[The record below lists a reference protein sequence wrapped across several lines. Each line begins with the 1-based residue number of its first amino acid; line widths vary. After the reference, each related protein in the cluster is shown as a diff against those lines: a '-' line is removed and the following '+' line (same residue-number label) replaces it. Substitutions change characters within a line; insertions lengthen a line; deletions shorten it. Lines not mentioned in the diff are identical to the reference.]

1 MENCKFMVERLLLGN
16 LVPWVEGDYVVLD
29 FPLFGETSMRDGF
42 RCLIRRNWRFTP
54 FHRVKA
60 SPFRLPPYRAGPTK
74 APAHPEGHHLLRYGG
89 TIPYSRAHMDSIS
102 SRIAKVSP
110 SLTLAV
116 TAQAKAMIA
125 KGEEVYALA
134 GGEPEVDTP
143 EFIKEAAI
151 KALLEGK
158 TKYTP
163 SGGIP
168 ELREALAAKF
178 LIDNN
183 LKYAASQICVTGG
196 AKMACFNAILAVV
209 EEGDEVIIPT
219 PYWVSYPEMVRLAG
233 GVPVLVETKEST
245 GWKMTPEQF
254 EEAMTPATKMVILN
268 SPGNPT
274 GAFTPNRNSAHRRN
288 RPVRGHRHPFRRD
301 LRKAR
306 LRRGNKH
313 VSIASLS
320 EELYNLTITVNGF
333 SKAYSMTGWR
343 LGYTAAPKPL
353 ADAIDKIQ
361 NHTVS
366 NATSFCQY
374 GALAALQGDQILHRR
389 PARRVRREAP
399 VRPRPP
405 PRHQQHPRG
414 RAARAPSTSSSTPR
428 PLGLKSMNLTD
439 KLLSRY
445 KVAAVPGI
453 AFGYD
458 EGIRLSYCTTLDVL
472 NEGLTRF
479 EQFCREH

>member
-1 MENCKFMVERLLLGN
+1 M
-16 LVPWVEGDYVVLD
+16 
-29 FPLFGETSMRDGF
+29 
-42 RCLIRRNWRFTP
+42 
-54 FHRVKA
+54 H
-60 SPFRLPPYRAGPTK
+60 
-74 APAHPEGHHLLRYGG
+74 
-89 TIPYSRAHMDSIS
+89 SIS
-102 SRIAKVSP
+102 SRIEKVSP

-116 TAQAKAMIA
+116 TAQTKAMIA

-143 EFIKEAAI
+143 TFIKEAAV
-151 KALLEGK
+151 KALMDGR

-168 ELREALAAKF
+168 ELRQALSEKF
-178 LIDNN
+178 KTDNG
-183 LKYAASQICVTGG
+183 LDYAANQICVTSG
-196 AKMACFNAILAVV
+196 AKMACFNAILAII
-209 EEGDEVIIPT
+209 EEGDEVIIPS
-219 PYWVSYPEMVRLAG
+219 PFWVSYPEMVRLAG
-233 GVPVLVETKEST
+233 GTPVLVETKEST
-245 GWKMTPEQF
+245 GWKMTPDQF
-254 EEAMTPATKMVILN
+254 EEAMTPATKMVIIN

-274 GAFTPNRNSAHRRN
+274 GAIYTKEELLAIGEVALTEDIIILSDEIYEKLVYGEA
-288 RPVRGHRHPFRRD
+288 
-301 LRKAR
+301 
-306 LRRGNKH
+306 KH

-353 ADAIDKIQ
+353 ADAIDKVQ

-366 NATSFCQY
+366 NATTFAQY
-374 GALAALQGDQILHRR
+374 GGLAALQGDQSFIDDLRGEYDVKR
-389 PARRVRREAP
+389 QFVFSRLQAIQNIRVVEPQGAFYFF
-399 VRPRPP
+399 VYTG
-405 PRHQQHPRG
+405 QM
-414 RAARAPSTSSSTPR
+414 
-428 PLGLKSMNLTD
+428 GLKSMNLCD

-445 KVAAVPGI
+445 KVAVVPGV

>member
-1 MENCKFMVERLLLGN
+1 ME
-16 LVPWVEGDYVVLD
+16 
-29 FPLFGETSMRDGF
+29 
-42 RCLIRRNWRFTP
+42 
-54 FHRVKA
+54 
-60 SPFRLPPYRAGPTK
+60 
-74 APAHPEGHHLLRYGG
+74 
-89 TIPYSRAHMDSIS
+89 SIS

-143 EFIKEAAI
+143 QFIKDAAI
-151 KALLEGK
+151 EALQSGK

-163 SGGIP
+163 AGGIP
-168 ELREALAAKF
+168 ELRAALSNKF
-178 LIDNN
+178 KVDNGID
-183 LKYAASQICVTGG
+183 YAANQICVTGG
-196 AKMACFNAILAVV
+196 AKMACYNAILAVI
-209 EEGDEVIIPT
+209 EEGDEVIIPS
-219 PYWVSYPEMVRLAG
+219 PFWVSYPEMVTLAG
-233 GVPVLVETKEST
+233 GIPVIVETKEST

-254 EEAMTPATKMVILN
+254 EEAMTPATKMVIIN

-274 GAFTPNRNSAHRRN
+274 GAVYTKQELLALGEVALGEDIVILSDEIYEKL
-288 RPVRGHRHPFRRD
+288 VYGES
-301 LRKAR
+301 
-306 LRRGNKH
+306 KH

-320 EELYNLTITVNGF
+320 DELYNLTITVNGF

-343 LGYTAAPKPL
+343 LGYTAAPKPF
-353 ADAIDKIQ
+353 ADAIEKIQ
-361 NHTVS
+361 NHTIS
-366 NATSFCQY
+366 NANSFSQY
-374 GALAALQGDQILHRR
+374 GALAALEGDQSFIDDLRGEYDVKR
-389 PARRVRREAP
+389 QFMFARLKAIQNIRVVEPQGAFYFF
-399 VRPRPP
+399 VYT
-405 PRHQQHPRG
+405 G
-414 RAARAPSTSSSTPR
+414 KT
-428 PLGLKSMNLTD
+428 GLKSTNLCD

-453 AFGYD
+453 AFGCD

>member
-1 MENCKFMVERLLLGN
+1 ME
-16 LVPWVEGDYVVLD
+16 
-29 FPLFGETSMRDGF
+29 
-42 RCLIRRNWRFTP
+42 
-54 FHRVKA
+54 
-60 SPFRLPPYRAGPTK
+60 
-74 APAHPEGHHLLRYGG
+74 
-89 TIPYSRAHMDSIS
+89 SIS
-102 SRIAKVSP
+102 SRIAKVNP

-116 TAQAKAMIA
+116 TNQAKAMLA

-143 EFIKEAAI
+143 DFIKAAAI
-151 KALLEGK
+151 QALQEGR

-163 SGGIP
+163 AGGIP
-168 ELREALAAKF
+168 ELREAIAAK
-178 LIDNN
+178 LKADNK
-183 LKYAASQICVTGG
+183 LEFEPKQICVTAG
-196 AKMACFNAILAVV
+196 AKMACYNAILAVV
-209 EEGDEVIIPT
+209 EEGDEVIIPS

-233 GVPVLVETKEST
+233 GVPVVVETTEAT
-245 GWKMTPEQF
+245 GWKMTADQF

-268 SPGNPT
+268 SPCNPT
-274 GAFTPNRNSAHRRN
+274 GAVYTAKE
-288 RPVRGHRHPFRRD
+288 
-301 LRKAR
+301 LREIGEIAAGEDIVILSDEIYEKLIYGDA
-306 LRRGNKH
+306 KH

-320 EELYNLTITVNGF
+320 DELRNLTITVNGF

-343 LGYTAAPKPL
+343 LGYTAAPPHF

-366 NATSFCQY
+366 NATTFAQY
-374 GALAALQGDQILHRR
+374 GALAALQGDQSFIEDLCGEYDVKRQFML
-389 PARRVRREAP
+389 ARLKAISNIRVVEPQGAFYFF
-399 VRPRPP
+399 V
-405 PRHQQHPRG
+405 HTG
-414 RAARAPSTSSSTPR
+414 NM
-428 PLGLKSMNLTD
+428 GLKSMNLCD

-445 KVAAVPGI
+445 KVAAVPGV

>member
-1 MENCKFMVERLLLGN
+1 MESL
-16 LVPWVEGDYVVLD
+16 
-29 FPLFGETSMRDGF
+29 
-42 RCLIRRNWRFTP
+42 
-54 FHRVKA
+54 
-60 SPFRLPPYRAGPTK
+60 
-74 APAHPEGHHLLRYGG
+74 
-89 TIPYSRAHMDSIS
+89 S

-116 TAQAKAMIA
+116 TAQTKALIA

-143 EFIKEAAI
+143 DFIKDAAI
-151 KALLEGK
+151 KALQEGK

-163 SGGIP
+163 AGGIP
-168 ELREALAAKF
+168 ELREALSQK
-178 LIDNN
+178 LEKDNN
-183 LKYAASQICVTGG
+183 LKYPAGQICVTAG
-196 AKMACFNAILAVV
+196 AKMACYMAILAVI

-219 PYWVSYPEMVRLAG
+219 PYWVSYPEMVKLAG

-254 EEAMTPATKMVILN
+254 EEAMTPATKMVIIN

-274 GAFTPNRNSAHRRN
+274 GAVYTEEELLALGEIAIGEDIVILSDEIYEKLVYGEA
-288 RPVRGHRHPFRRD
+288 
-301 LRKAR
+301 
-306 LRRGNKH
+306 KH

-343 LGYTAAPKPL
+343 LGYTAAPKAL
-353 ADAIDKIQ
+353 ADAIDRIQ

-366 NATSFCQY
+366 NANTFSQY
-374 GALAALQGDQILHRR
+374 GALAALQGDQSFIEDLRGEYD
-389 PARRVRREAP
+389 VRRQF
-399 VRPRPP
+399 VY
-405 PRHQQHPRG
+405 
-414 RAARAPSTSSSTPR
+414 ARLKAIPNIRVVEPQGAFYFFVYTGNT
-428 PLGLKSMNLTD
+428 GLKSMNLCD

-445 KVAAVPGI
+445 KVAAIPGI

-458 EGIRLSYCTTLDVL
+458 EGIRISYCTTLDVL

-479 EQFCREH
+479 EQFCKEH

>member
-1 MENCKFMVERLLLGN
+1 ME
-16 LVPWVEGDYVVLD
+16 
-29 FPLFGETSMRDGF
+29 
-42 RCLIRRNWRFTP
+42 
-54 FHRVKA
+54 
-60 SPFRLPPYRAGPTK
+60 
-74 APAHPEGHHLLRYGG
+74 
-89 TIPYSRAHMDSIS
+89 SIS
-102 SRIAKVSP
+102 SRIAKVNP

-116 TAQAKAMIA
+116 TNQAKAMIA

-143 EFIKEAAI
+143 DFIKAAAI
-151 KALLEGK
+151 QALQEGR

-163 SGGIP
+163 AGGIP
-168 ELREALAAKF
+168 ELREALSAK
-178 LIDNN
+178 LLVDNN
-183 LKYAASQICVTGG
+183 LTYDPKEICVTAG

-209 EEGDEVIIPT
+209 EEGDEVIIPS

-233 GVPVLVETKEST
+233 GVPVIVETMEST
-245 GWKMTPEQF
+245 GWKMTARQF

-274 GAFTPNRNSAHRRN
+274 GAVYTAAE
-288 RPVRGHRHPFRRD
+288 
-301 LRKAR
+301 LRAIGEIALEEDIVILSDEIYEKLIYGEA
-306 LRRGNKH
+306 KH

-320 EELYNLTITVNGF
+320 DDLRNLTITVNGF

-343 LGYTAAPKPL
+343 LGYTAAPKHF

-366 NATSFCQY
+366 NATTFAQY
-374 GALAALQGDQILHRR
+374 GGLAALQGDQGFIEDLCGEYDVKRQFML
-389 PARRVRREAP
+389 ARLKAVSNIRVVEPHGAFYFF
-399 VRPRPP
+399 VYT
-405 PRHQQHPRG
+405 G
-414 RAARAPSTSSSTPR
+414 NM
-428 PLGLKSMNLTD
+428 GLKSMNLCD

-445 KVAAVPGI
+445 KVAAVPGV

>member
-1 MENCKFMVERLLLGN
+1 
-16 LVPWVEGDYVVLD
+16 
-29 FPLFGETSMRDGF
+29 
-42 RCLIRRNWRFTP
+42 
-54 FHRVKA
+54 
-60 SPFRLPPYRAGPTK
+60 
-74 APAHPEGHHLLRYGG
+74 
-89 TIPYSRAHMDSIS
+89 MDSIS
-102 SRIAKVSP
+102 SRIAKVTP

-143 EFIKEAAI
+143 QFIKDAAI
-151 KALLEGK
+151 EALQSGK

-168 ELREALAAKF
+168 ELREALSKKF
-178 LIDNN
+178 KEDNN
-183 LKYAASQICVTGG
+183 LNYAANQICVTGG
-196 AKMACFNAILAVV
+196 AKMACFNAILAVI

-219 PYWVSYPEMVRLAG
+219 PYWVSYPEMVKLAG
-233 GVPVLVETKEST
+233 GIPVLVDTKEST

-254 EEAMTPATKMVILN
+254 EEAMTPATKMVIIN

-274 GAFTPNRNSAHRRN
+274 GAVYTAEELLALGEIALTEDIIILSDEIYEKLVYGA
-288 RPVRGHRHPFRRD
+288 
-301 LRKAR
+301 A
-306 LRRGNKH
+306 KH

-320 EELYNLTITVNGF
+320 DELYNLTITVNGF

-361 NHTVS
+361 NHTIS
-366 NATSFCQY
+366 NANTFSQY
-374 GALAALQGDQILHRR
+374 GALAALEGDQSFIEDLRGEYDVKR
-389 PARRVRREAP
+389 QFMFARLKAIPNIRVVEPEGAFYFF
-399 VRPRPP
+399 VYT
-405 PRHQQHPRG
+405 G
-414 RAARAPSTSSSTPR
+414 NT
-428 PLGLKSMNLTD
+428 GLKSINLCD

-458 EGIRLSYCTTLDVL
+458 DGIRLSYCTTLDIL